1 MGLMTFEKAFGLETN
16 VHDDYEDCRI
26 YSDFVYICE

>member
-16 VHDDYEDCRI
+16 VRDNYKDCRI
-26 YSDFVYICE
+26 YSDFVYIC